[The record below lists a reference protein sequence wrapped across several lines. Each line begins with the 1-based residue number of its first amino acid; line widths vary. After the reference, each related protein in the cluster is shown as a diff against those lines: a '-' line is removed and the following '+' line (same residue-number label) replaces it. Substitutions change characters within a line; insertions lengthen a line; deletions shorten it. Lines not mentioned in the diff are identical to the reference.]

1 MPEKKNDA
9 VGNETADKKQPISVN
24 INVESKDVFR
34 FIVKLLLIGIVL
46 YVSLENIGHLWKV
59 VLGIYSLFRPF
70 LIGALIALVLNAPMN
85 ALAHFFSWAADKV
98 KLKRKNDRAIEII
111 ALVMT
116 FLIALFF
123 IYFIANMIIPQLIE
137 SVKTIFVKV
146 QANLPEYLKLLDR
159 IEEYGID
166 TTKVSE
172 WLSAID
178 LNTIISKV
186 TDNAVNILTTVMSGA
201 SSIIS
206 GTFTTVTAIV
216 FGIYVLSSKKKL
228 SAQLQMV
235 AYAYLK
241 KPFVDRSKEIF
252 SMSAKAFSNF
262 ISGQCLDAILL
273 GLMTFIAMTVFR
285 FPYALAIC
293 TMITV
298 TAIVPYIGAFLGGA
312 FGVLLIIIDSPL
324 KALLFVVLFIVVQ
337 QIDNHLVYPRVV
349 GNSVGL
355 PAIWTF
361 AAVIIGGGIWGI
373 VGMLVFIPIFSVL
386 YTLLRQN
393 VYKRLREKNISAK

>member
-9 VGNETADKKQPISVN
+9 VGNETADEKQPISVN
-24 INVESKDVFR
+24 INVEPKNVFR
-34 FIVKLLLIGIVL
+34 SIVKLLLIGIVL
-46 YVSLENIGHLWKV
+46 YVSLENIGQLWKV

-85 ALAHFFSWAADKV
+85 ALAHFFAWAADKV
-98 KLKRKNDRAIEII
+98 KLKRKNDRVIEII

-146 QANLPEYLKLLDR
+146 QANLPEYLKLLDH

-166 TTKVSE
+166 TTKISE

-206 GTFTTVTAIV
+206 GTLTTVTSIV
-216 FGIYVLSSKKKL
+216 FAVYVLSSKKKL

>member
-34 FIVKLLLIGIVL
+34 FIVKILLIGIVL
-46 YVSLENIGHLWKV
+46 YVSLENIGQLWRV

-70 LIGALIALVLNAPMN
+70 LIGSLIALVLNAPMN
-85 ALAHFFSWAADKV
+85 ALAHLFVWAADKV

-116 FLIALFF
+116 FLLALFF

-216 FGIYVLSSKKKL
+216 FAIYVLSSKKKL
-228 SAQLQMV
+228 STQLQMV
-235 AYAYLK
+235 ACAYLK

-273 GLMTFIAMTVFR
+273 GLMSFIAMTVFR

-324 KALLFVVLFIVVQ
+324 KALFFVLLFIVVQ